1 MTEVRKG
8 IAAILEAAERK
19 GSGEDFHPFCP
30 EIRWKDK
37 EEKNILILTDLD
49 ELQEYSIHE
58 WIKVGTQTNKAGE
71 LKDKY
76 EWFISRKDP
85 SIGET
90 YDELQDRLGQKPT
103 MRFMGVAVELVP
115 VVEQGRGGK
124 SKVIG
129 FEVATTTYEA
139 KGEDDEMVDVDQPEI
154 GIISLSS
161 QNFWG
166 WLAGFQAK
174 HENVNLVPFAVTRRG
189 ADANT
194 AYDFVHMMGM
204 PVDLSGLLDTIEGCS
219 YLRESEDFDEIIA
232 DAVEAADSAPE
243 GEDPGLAAAMVIA
256 DALLAK
262 RVEELSDAE
271 RYRTLVG
278 PIEELPPKWGKG
290 KKGAKKGASEK
301 ASRSKSSRV
310 SSREKTPDTDGDDD
324 SSQEASEAPA
334 TDQGFSKLRDR
345 VRNKTT
351 AAAAE

>member
-1 MTEVRKG
+1 
-8 IAAILEAAERK
+8 
-19 GSGEDFHPFCP
+19 
-30 EIRWKDK
+30 
-37 EEKNILILTDLD
+37 
-49 ELQEYSIHE
+49 
-58 WIKVGTQTNKAGE
+58 
-71 LKDKY
+71 
-76 EWFISRKDP
+76 
-85 SIGET
+85 
-90 YDELQDRLGQKPT
+90 
-103 MRFMGVAVELVP
+103 
-115 VVEQGRGGK
+115 
-124 SKVIG
+124 
-129 FEVATTTYEA
+129 
-139 KGEDDEMVDVDQPEI
+139 
-154 GIISLSS
+154 
-161 QNFWG
+161 
-166 WLAGFQAK
+166 
-174 HENVNLVPFAVTRRG
+174 
-189 ADANT
+189 
-194 AYDFVHMMGM
+194 M